1 MKLLIQNG
9 KLVLPTYKVI
19 VDGVT
24 HWTTIKDIS
33 NMSITEVEEAE
44 VVSIEDKFWSST
56 EYSRE
61 SEITNMPHDAIE
73 LYEKYIQTGVVETI
87 IDGEELPLNH
97 PFRLLS
103 LNSTKEDSNV
113 IGKVLGEV
121 ITEHSFNAELIAEIL
136 VRLDEIEKLIKG
148 SGK

>member
-1 MKLLIQNG
+1 MKLLNQNG
-9 KLVLPTYKVI
+9 KLVLPTYKVL
-19 VDGVT
+19 VDGVA
-24 HWTTIKDIS
+24 HWTTSKDVS
-33 NMSITEVEEAE
+33 NMPIVGIEEAE
-44 VVSIEDKFWSST
+44 VVTVEDKFWSST

-73 LYEKYIQTGVVETI
+73 LYEKYIQTGVVETVVN
-87 IDGEELPLNH
+87 GKELPLNH

-103 LNSTKEDSNV
+103 LNSTKEDSDV
-113 IGKVLGEV
+113 VGKVLGEV
-121 ITEHSFNAELIAEIL
+121 ITEHSFNAELIADIL